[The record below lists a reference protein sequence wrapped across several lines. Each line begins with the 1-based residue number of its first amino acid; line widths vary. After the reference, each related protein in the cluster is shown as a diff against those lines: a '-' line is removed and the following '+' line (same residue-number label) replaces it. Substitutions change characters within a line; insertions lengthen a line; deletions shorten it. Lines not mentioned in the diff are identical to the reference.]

1 MKKKLISLIILIS
14 LCSSMLLGQENDDVV
29 VPYKQDEF
37 PQWTLDLRRAEIVS
51 VGSFPLSF
59 MLTALAYDFVQSA
72 STGFDGSVS
81 FGSSRDQ
88 DDIKKLLII
97 SGSISLAIGL
107 TDFIIHQV
115 KRSRSEKEQEE
126 LDEQRK
132 NNSEPTELSE
142 NESR

>member
-1 MKKKLISLIILIS
+1 MKNKLISLIILIS
-14 LCSSMLLGQENDDVV
+14 LCSTLLIAQEQNDVV
-29 VPYKQDEF
+29 VPYKLEEF
-37 PQWTLDLRRAEIVS
+37 PQWSLDLRRAEIIT

-59 MLTALAYDFVQSA
+59 MLTALAYDFVQMA

-88 DDIKKLLII
+88 DDIEKLLII
-97 SGSISLAIGL
+97 SGSVALTVGL

-132 NNSEPTELSE
+132 NNSEPPGLSE
-142 NESR
+142 DESR